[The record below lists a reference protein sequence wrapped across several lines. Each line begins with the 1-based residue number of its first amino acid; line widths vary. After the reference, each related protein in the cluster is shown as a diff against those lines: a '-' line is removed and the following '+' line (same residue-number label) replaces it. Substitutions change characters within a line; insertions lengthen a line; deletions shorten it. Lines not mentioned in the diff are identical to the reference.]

1 MLEFLFYLRKHRVGT
16 ICRSTQKD
24 YESQTLEIKNAGVF
38 FFFQR
43 STLPLHWSDRGDN
56 LSACKHTFSQ
66 STFTLTPAHRYWIKP
81 CSKGKTGRWINPV
94 LLDLIHSYTE
104 WCCISQSLG
113 SLLGSLGVALHTEDS
128 AIQWVTSIFIRLY
141 GQRAS
146 AVLQDKHG
154 KIITPYP

>member
-1 MLEFLFYLRKHRVGT
+1 MQG
-16 ICRSTQKD
+16 C
-24 YESQTLEIKNAGVF
+24 
-38 FFFQR
+38 FFQR
-43 STLPLHWSDRGDN
+43 STLPLHRSDRGDN

-104 WCCISQSLG
+104 WRCTSQSLG
-113 SLLGSLGVALHTEDS
+113 SLLGSLGVALHTEDL

-146 AVLQDKHG
+146 TVLQDKHG
-154 KIITPYP
+154 KTFYPRKEIHLIHISELKQYISVCFHSILCLTSQR